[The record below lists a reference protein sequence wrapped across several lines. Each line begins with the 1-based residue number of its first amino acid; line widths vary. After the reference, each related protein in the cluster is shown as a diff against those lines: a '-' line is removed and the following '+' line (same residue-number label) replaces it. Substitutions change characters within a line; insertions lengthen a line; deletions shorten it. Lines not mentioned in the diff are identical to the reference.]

1 MKLDLSLYL
10 VTDST
15 PAILKGRDLC
25 AVVEEAC
32 KGGVTVVQ
40 YRDKKSDTGVQ
51 IETAR
56 KLHRITQA
64 HGVPLIINDRVDVA
78 LASGAEGVH
87 LGQDDMVISEA
98 KKLLP
103 KDAIIGISASTI
115 EEAQAAVAA
124 GADYL
129 GIGTLF
135 ATPTKTNTKDIIGT
149 AGTQAI
155 LDAIA
160 ETGRSVG
167 TVCIGGI
174 NLSNVQRV
182 LYQSSSPNK
191 SLDGAAIVSAIMA
204 ADDPRA
210 AAAELAQYI
219 ASPPP
224 FVRTSDAPMVR
235 DTAAVVEA
243 VPGIV
248 QKLVQAHPLVHNMIN
263 FVVANFV
270 ANVTLAIG
278 ASPIMSPYGDE
289 ATDLCQFDGALLINM
304 GTLTSQSPSEYL
316 KAIKAYN
323 QRGNPVVY
331 DPVGAGA
338 TQIRR
343 GVVKELMAGGYFDLI
358 KGNEG
363 EIRQVSGSTGVKQRG
378 VDSGP
383 SALDSQAKARLA
395 RDLARREK
403 NIVLL
408 TGATDYLSDGER
420 VVAVENGHELL
431 GQVTG
436 TGCAVG
442 TVAGCFMATLPT
454 DKFLAVLSALLMYE
468 IAAENAAAKDYVRG
482 PGSFAPAFIDEL
494 YAIKQAALKGDNSW
508 YEGRA
513 KGSLHPAKLFLL
525 SPFTALLRVSRVSPR
540 TAHPVTKSL
549 RSRPFTPP
557 LSVSLSA
564 NYPAASFANMAINSA
579 PESSLLSLLYRSY
592 PAAISP
598 DETEPDLFAANPKI
612 FPRVTYTDAESADV
626 KSWLSTNLTGL
637 QDVLGKDDK
646 SAISSQLAS
655 LNTHLAT
662 RTTVLGNKPSVAD
675 VAIYALLAPVVEK
688 WSPEERTGEQGYHH
702 IVRHVDFV
710 QNSRVFSLQIPEE
723 EKVAIDVNDVKFV
736 PKPIDPKAEKERKKK
751 EKAAAEGAAGAEK
764 TVVVGQTKPEA
775 AAPEAAAAGKAEGKP
790 KEKKQKK
797 EKAPKPPPAP
807 AAPPSPSLIDLRVG
821 HILRAINHP
830 NADSLYVSTIDCG
843 DAPGSDNT
851 SLDEETGKTVRT
863 VCSGLNGLVPLA
875 EMQGRKIVAVCNLK
889 PVTMRGIKSAAMVL
903 AASPR
908 VAEGEDSH
916 AGPVELVTPPAD
928 APAGDRIYFE
938 GWDGEP
944 EKQLNPKKKVWETF
958 QPGFTTTDGL
968 EVAFESDAVPVA
980 KEQEGKPPLGKLVA
994 KSGGVCT
1001 VKSLKAQSI
1010 GLKLVNMAE
1019 VPPENVDQTA
1029 QEQDINPWSV
1039 AGATDAEGNAIGF
1052 DYEALSKKWNTSL
1065 IDQALL
1071 DRFEKVTGHKPHRWL
1086 RRGLFFSHRDFDR
1099 ILTKKEKGEPFFLY
1113 TGRGPSSGSLHLG
1126 HTIPLTFTKWLQ
1138 DVFDVPLVFMLT
1150 DDEKALFKD
1159 SLTFEET
1166 HHYAMEN
1173 AKEIIALGFD
1183 VKKTFIYS
1191 DLKYVSNH
1199 MLTNTWEFSKL
1210 VTFNQVRGAFGFD
1223 GSTNI
1228 GRILFPAVQ
1237 CVAAFATSYPEIW
1250 TDEPLKER
1258 KKSIAEIQCLIPM
1271 GIDQDPYFRLLREN
1285 AHKMRYP
1292 SPKPALIHSKFLT
1305 ALQGAG
1311 GKMSSSDPNSAIF
1324 MTDTAKQ
1331 IKTKINKYAF
1341 SGGQVSIED
1350 HRRLGGNPDV
1360 DVSYIYLTYFEDD
1373 DAKLEEIYNKY
1384 KSGELLTGELK
1395 ALAIAKLQEYVA
1407 EFQERRKEVTDEVLQ
1422 QFMTPR
1428 RLEWKG
1434 TAQPKIK

>member
-1 MKLDLSLYL
+1 MAKLDLSLYL

-15 PAILKGRDLC
+15 PPILKGRDLC
-25 AVVEEAC
+25 AVVEEAV

-40 YRDKKSDTGVQ
+40 YRDKKSDTGAQ

-78 LASGAEGVH
+78 LAVGAEGVH
-87 LGQDDMVISEA
+87 LGQDDMRISEA
-98 KKLLP
+98 RKLLP
-103 KDAIIGISASTI
+103 KEAIIGISASSV

-135 ATPTKTNTKDIIGT
+135 ATPTKTNTKSIIGT
-149 AGTQAI
+149 AGTRVI
-155 LDAIA
+155 LESIS
-160 ETGRSVG
+160 ESGRSVG

-174 NLSNVQRV
+174 NQSNVQRV
-182 LYQSSSPNK
+182 LYQSSAPSK
-191 SLDGAAIVSAIMA
+191 SLDGAAIVSAIIA
-204 ADDPRA
+204 AEDPKA
-210 AAAELAQYI
+210 AAQELAKRI
-219 ASPPP
+219 ATPPA
-224 FVRTSDAPMVR
+224 FVPSSEAPVACRT
-235 DTAAVVEA
+235 TALLER
-243 VPGIV
+243 VPHIV
-248 QKLVQAHPLVHNMIN
+248 QKMVQVHPLVHNMIN

-289 ATDLCQFDGALLINM
+289 ATDLSQFDGALLINM
-304 GTLTSQSPSEYL
+304 GTLTSQSPAEYL
-316 KAIKAYN
+316 KAIRAYN
-323 QRGNPVVY
+323 TRGNPVVY

-338 TQIRR
+338 TEIRR

-363 EIRQVSGSTGVKQRG
+363 EIRQVAGSTAVKQRG

-383 SALDSQAKARLA
+383 SALDAQAKAKLA
-395 RDLARREK
+395 RDLARRER

-408 TGATDYLSDGER
+408 TGAVDYLSDGER
-420 VVAVENGHELL
+420 VVAIENGHELL
-431 GQVTG
+431 GNVTG

-442 TVAGCFMATLPT
+442 TVAGCFIAAHRG

-468 IAAENAAAKDYVRG
+468 IAAEDAAGKDYVRG

-494 YAIKQAALKGDNSW
+494 YAIRQAALKGDHSW

-513 KGSLHPAKLFLL
+513 KLSLF
-525 SPFTALLRVSRVSPR
+525 SPFTTLSRVARIFPRPALPFANSLRVN
-540 TAHPVTKSL
+540 HVTG
-549 RSRPFTPP
+549 TP
-557 LSVSLSA
+557 LSATSRRK
-564 NYPAASFANMAINSA
+564 YPAYFSSMAIKSA

-592 PAAISP
+592 PTAIHP
-598 DETEPDLFAANPKI
+598 DETEPDLLAANSKI
-612 FPRVTYTDAESADV
+612 FPESTYSPSDEADV
-626 KSWLSTNLTGL
+626 KQWLSTTSDL
-637 QDVLGKDDK
+637 QKALGGDNK
-646 SAISSQLAS
+646 SAVSDLLTST
-655 LNTHLAT
+655 NTHLAT
-662 RTTVLGNKPSVAD
+662 RTTLLGAKASVAD
-675 VAIYALLAPVVEK
+675 IAAYALLAPVVEK
-688 WSPEERTGEQGYHH
+688 WSAEERTGEQGYHH
-702 IVRHVDFV
+702 IVRYVDFV
-710 QNSRVFSLQIPEE
+710 QNSRLFGLQIPEE
-723 EKVAIDVNDVKFV
+723 EKVNIDVNDVKFV
-736 PKPIDPKAEKERKKK
+736 PKPVDAKAEKERKKK
-751 EKAAAEGAAGAEK
+751 EKAAAQGAGAEQ
-764 TVVVGQTKPEA
+764 TVVVGQSKPEA
-775 AAPEAAAAGKAEGKP
+775 SKESAPEAVAKGEGKP
-790 KEKKQKK
+790 KKEKK
-797 EKAPKPPPAP
+797 EKKERQPKPAPPP

-830 NADSLYVSTIDCG
+830 NADSLFVSTIDCG

-928 APAGDRIYFE
+928 ASAGERIYFE
-938 GWDGEP
+938 GWNDGEP
-944 EKQLNPKKKVWETF
+944 EKVLNPKKKVWETF
-958 QPGFTTTDGL
+958 QPGFTTTEDL
-968 EVAFESDAVPVA
+968 EVAFESGAVPVA
-980 KEQEGKPPLGKLVA
+980 QSQEGKPAIGKLVA
-994 KSGGVCT
+994 RSGGVCT
-1001 VKSLKAQSI
+1001 VKSLKGATVRLI
-1010 GLKLVNMAE
+1010 RAKLLKMAE
-1019 VPPENVDQTA
+1019 TTQTNEPAA

-1039 AGATDAEGNAIGF
+1039 AGGRDESGNAVSI
-1052 DYEALSKKWNTSL
+1052 DYEALSRKWNTSL

-1071 DRFEKVTGHKPHRWL
+1071 DRFEKITGHKPHRWL

-1159 SLTFEET
+1159 NLTFEET
-1166 HHYAMEN
+1166 LHYAMEN
-1173 AKEIIALGFD
+1173 AKDIIALGFD

-1199 MLTNTWEFSKL
+1199 ILMNAWEFSKL

-1223 GSTNI
+1223 GSSNV
-1228 GRILFPAVQ
+1228 GRIFFPTVQ
-1237 CVAAFATSYPEIW
+1237 CAAAFATSYPEIW
-1250 TDEPLKER
+1250 SDEPLTER
-1258 KKSIAEIQCLIPM
+1258 KKSIAEIPVLIPM

-1285 AHKMRYP
+1285 AHKMRFP

-1311 GKMSSSDPNSAIF
+1311 GKMSSSDPTSAIF
-1324 MTDTAKQ
+1324 MTDTPKQ

-1373 DAKLEEIYNKY
+1373 DAKLDEIYKTY

-1395 ALAIAKLQEYVA
+1395 ALAIKKLQDYVA
-1407 EFQERRKEVTDEVLQ
+1407 EFQERRKEATDEVLE
-1422 QFMTPR
+1422 QFMKPR

-1434 TAQPKIK
+1434 TAHPKIK

>member
-1 MKLDLSLYL
+1 MKLDLSVYL

-15 PAILKGRDLC
+15 DPILKGRDLC
-25 AVVEEAC
+25 AVVEKAV

-40 YRDKKSDTGVQ
+40 YRDKKSDTGAQ

-78 LASGAEGVH
+78 LAVGAEGVH
-87 LGQDDMVISEA
+87 LGQDDMLISEA

-103 KDAIIGISASTI
+103 KDTIIGISASSI

-135 ATPTKTNTKDIIGT
+135 ATPTKTNTKSIIGT

-155 LDAIA
+155 LDSIA
-160 ETGRSVG
+160 ESGRDVG

-182 LYQSSSPNK
+182 LYQSASPRK

-204 ADDPRA
+204 ADDPKA
-210 AAAELAQYI
+210 AAAELAKAI
-219 ASPPP
+219 ATPPP
-224 FVRTSDAPMVR
+224 FVRKSEGPVVR
-235 DTAAVVEA
+235 ETAALLET
-243 VPGIV
+243 VPRIV
-248 QKLVQAHPLVHNMIN
+248 QKLVQVHPLVHNMIN

-289 ATDLCQFDGALLINM
+289 ATDLCQFEGALLINM

-338 TQIRR
+338 TQIRK

-363 EIRQVSGSTGVKQRG
+363 EIRQVAGSTGVQQRG

-383 SALDSQAKARLA
+383 STLDSQGKARLA

-408 TGATDYLSDGER
+408 TGAVDYLSDGER

-442 TVAGCFMATLPT
+442 TVAGCFIATHPT
-454 DKFLAVLSALLMYE
+454 EKFLAVLSALLMYE
-468 IAAENAAAKDYVRG
+468 IAAENAAAKNYVRG

-494 YAIKQAALKGDNSW
+494 YAIRQAALKGDHSW

-513 KGSLHPAKLFLL
+513 KDRILHLANLSLLA
-525 SPFTALLRVSRVSPR
+525 PFTTLLRVSRVFSL
-540 TAHPVTKSL
+540 TAHPFAISL
-549 RSRPFTPP
+549 RVKNTIFPINPP
-557 LSVSLSA
+557 PK
-564 NYPAASFANMAINSA
+564 YPASSFANMAINSA

-598 DETEPDLFAANPKI
+598 DETEPNLLAANPKI
-612 FPRVTYTDAESADV
+612 FPRVTYSDAETADIKQWLATTSSLQSA
-626 KSWLSTNLTGL
+626 
-637 QDVLGKDDK
+637 LGKDDK
-646 SAISSQLAS
+646 SAVSDILAQI
-655 LNTHLAT
+655 NTHLAT
-662 RTTVLGNKPSVAD
+662 RTTILGNKASVAD
-675 VAIYALLAPVVEK
+675 VAAYALLAPVVEK
-688 WSPEERTGEQGYHH
+688 WSPEERTGENGYHH

-710 QNSRVFSLQIPEE
+710 QNSRVFALQVPEE
-723 EKVAIDVNDVKFV
+723 EKVKIDVNDVRFV
-736 PKPIDPKAEKERKKK
+736 PKPVDAKAEKERKKK
-751 EKAAAEGAAGAEK
+751 EKAAAQGAGAEQ
-764 TVVVGQTKPEA
+764 TVVVGQTKPEKA
-775 AAPEAAAAGKAEGKP
+775 ASDAVPAAGKAEGKP
-790 KEKKQKK
+790 KEKKEKK
-797 EKAPKPPPAP
+797 PKQPKPAPAP

-843 DAPGSDNT
+843 DAPGTENT
-851 SLDEETGKTVRT
+851 SVDEETGKTVRT

-889 PVTMRGIKSAAMVL
+889 PVTMRGIKSCAMVL

-916 AGPVELVTPPAD
+916 TGPVELVTPPAD

-938 GWDGEP
+938 GWNDGEP
-944 EKQLNPKKKVWETF
+944 EKVLNPKKKVWETF
-958 QPGFTTTDGL
+958 QPGFTTTDAL
-968 EVAFESDAVPVA
+968 EVAFESSAVPVA
-980 KEQEGKPPLGKLVA
+980 QSQEGKPAVGKLVA

-1001 VKSLKAQSI
+1001 VKSLKGAT
-1010 GLKLVNMAE
+1010 MAE
-1019 VPPENVDQTA
+1019 TPETA
-1029 QEQDINPWSV
+1029 DKVAAEQDINPWSV
-1039 AGATDAEGNAIGF
+1039 AGGTDASGNAISI

-1086 RRGLFFSHRDFDR
+1086 RRGLFFSHRDFEK

-1166 HHYAMEN
+1166 LHYAMEN
-1173 AKEIIALGFD
+1173 AKDIIALGFD
-1183 VKKTFIYS
+1183 LKKTFIYS

-1199 MLTNTWEFSKL
+1199 ILMNTWEFSKL
-1210 VTFNQVRGAFGFD
+1210 VTFNQVRGAFGFNE
-1223 GSTNI
+1223 STNI
-1228 GRILFPAVQ
+1228 GRIFFPSVQ

-1258 KKSIAEIQCLIPM
+1258 KKEIAAIQCLIPM
-1271 GIDQDPYFRLLREN
+1271 GIDQDPYFRLLRDN

-1360 DVSYIYLTYFEDD
+1360 DVSYIYLTYFEED
-1373 DAKLEEIYNKY
+1373 DAKLDEIYKSY

-1395 ALAIAKLQEYVA
+1395 AMAIKKLQEYVA
-1407 EFQERRKEVTDEVLQ
+1407 EFQERRKEVTDELLEKY
-1422 QFMTPR
+1422 MTPR
-1428 RLEWKG
+1428 RLEWNG